1 MVCLIPNLS
10 NIKIGIHVGICSIL
24 KKLLRLAWLV
34 CVFSLWKKNDIS
46 KRHRLF
52 FCCVSLSH
60 TLMHGAE
67 EPSRWVTPAVSR
79 HRATGKAPARSCSGA
94 QGMLTAG
101 ALGSD
106 PGLLTQLWHGQCS
119 QVPKPPEVQRR
130 RRGGGGGRGV
140 PAANLAGRV
149 NRYKI
154 KQSAGL
160 TGCHRVSF
168 VDRKMAVRQVSKT
181 LLGKRSFL

>member
-1 MVCLIPNLS
+1 MSVR
-10 NIKIGIHVGICSIL
+10 NIDSFFVL
-24 KKLLRLAWLV
+24 FA
-34 CVFSLWKKNDIS
+34 SLTHS
-46 KRHRLF
+46 CMGCFL
-52 FCCVSLSH
+52 CQQAGPVVPVSW
-60 TLMHGAE
+60 AE
-67 EPSRWVTPAVSR
+67 EPSHWVTPAIGR
-79 HRATGKAPARSCSGA
+79 HTATGKTPAWSCSGA

-106 PGLLTQLWHGQCS
+106 PGLLTQLWHSQRS
-119 QVPKPPEVQRR
+119 QVPKPPEVQQC
-130 RRGGGGGRGV
+130 GGGRGV
-140 PAANLAGRV
+140 PVANLADRV

-168 VDRKMAVRQVSKT
+168 VDNKMAVRQVSKT